1 MNIPEGY
8 VLVPINATSAMIEY
22 GKDERMQCLANP
34 SLSVQGALVRIYS
47 AMIGAAPFV
56 CESNV
61 EEYDE
66 AKEREL
72 FDVYALEIL
81 GPYFMKPQDCLTRS
95 GGTYTYGQPATAWCA
110 WQACAKS
117 RARSAE

>member
-22 GKDERMQCLANP
+22 GKYERMQCLANP

-72 FDVYALEIL
+72 CRQDWLNTWTKTDSSFELYLE
-81 GPYFMKPQDCLTRS
+81 G
-95 GGTYTYGQPATAWCA
+95 

>member
-8 VLVPINATSAMIEY
+8 KLVPIYPTEDMVSAVIDLGRIDPDDVDSIWSGMIE
-22 GKDERMQCLANP
+22 N
-34 SLSVQGALVRIYS
+34 S
-47 AMIGAAPFV
+47 PFI
-56 CESNV
+56 CESNSSA
-61 EEYDE
+61 YDE

-72 FDVYALEIL
+72 FEVYALEIL

-110 WQACAKS
+110 WQSCAKS

>member
-1 MNIPEGY
+1 MTIRRFDVTEDRACEYEVYGDMVQDSSGAY
-8 VLVPINATSAMIEY
+8 VLFEDYHVSHA
-22 GKDERMQCLANP
+22 
-34 SLSVQGALVRIYS
+34 
-47 AMIGAAPFV
+47 
-56 CESNV
+56 
-61 EEYDE
+61 YDE

-72 FDVYALEIL
+72 FEVYALEIL

-110 WQACAKS
+110 WQSCAKS

>member
-1 MNIPEGY
+1 MSIQRW
-8 VLVPINATSAMIEY
+8 SIEDASEY
-22 GKDERMQCLANP
+22 YEDGTGDMVTYADHI
-34 SLSVQGALVRIYS
+34 SSHA
-47 AMIGAAPFV
+47 
-56 CESNV
+56 
-61 EEYDE
+61 YDE

-72 FDVYALEIL
+72 FEAYALEIL

>member
-8 VLVPINATSAMIEY
+8 VLVPINATSAMIEH

-34 SLSVQGALVRIYS
+34 SFSVQVALVRIYS

-61 EEYDE
+61 EEYEE
-66 AKEREL
+66 AKEREP
-72 FDVYALEIL
+72 FSEAMVEL
-81 GPYFMKPQDCLTRS
+81 GRCNHVNAVLSDDDFYHFKSD
-95 GGTYTYGQPATAWCA
+95 WEV
-110 WQACAKS
+110 WKACAKS

>member
-72 FDVYALEIL
+72 FESQKFDKVPAYRKPN
-81 GPYFMKPQDCLTRS
+81 GDYKDFMDEEQWEGWKS
-95 GGTYTYGQPATAWCA
+95 
-110 WQACAKS
+110 CAKS
-117 RARSAE
+117 SARSAE

>member
-22 GKDERMQCLANP
+22 GKYERMQCLANP
-34 SLSVQGALVRIYS
+34 SLSVQGALVRIYG
-47 AMIGAAPFV
+47 AMVSAAPP
-56 CESNV
+56 V
-61 EEYDE
+61 ELAAYDE

-72 FDVYALEIL
+72 FEVYAKTVNQSVNLKI
-81 GPYFMKPQDCLTRS
+81 
-95 GGTYTYGQPATAWCA
+95 YTVEEGRKGVFVNYKDIGV
-110 WQACAKS
+110 QASWMTWKSCAKS

>member
-8 VLVPINATSAMIEY
+8 VLVPIEPTRI
-22 GKDERMQCLANP
+22 Q
-34 SLSVQGALVRIYS
+34 LVAGLGTNGIYPIYCTMV
-47 AMIGAAPFV
+47 AAAPP
-56 CESNV
+56 V
-61 EEYDE
+61 EIPAYDE

-72 FDVYALEIL
+72 FEAYALLVL

-117 RARSAE
+117 RAGIQS